1 MIYRFC
7 LIILLGF
14 VNPYA
19 ALLSQ
24 TNYFVSI
31 NGKDSGDGSIHSPFK
46 SITKALAKHP
56 SFPYPSVLRG
66 KLKESSVLEWSGL
79 SLKNLETLG
88 ERSATGM
95 DSERGVYVI
104 SVRVMSNPLR
114 DYIYANDVIL
124 GFNRQEINNLTQLK
138 AAIRQADTNKPVQIL
153 LFRNQ
158 KKMQLTIPGNIIKPT
173 TD

>member
-46 SITKALAKHP
+46 SITKALEKARCNKKGTVTIYLREGKYILTHP
-56 SFPYPSVLRG
+56 LVFTPEDGGVRKQLILRSYPDE
-66 KLKESSVLEWSGL
+66 K
-79 SLKNLETLG
+79 
-88 ERSATGM
+88 
-95 DSERGVYVI
+95 
-104 SVRVMSNPLR
+104 
-114 DYIYANDVIL
+114 VIL
-124 GFNRQEINNLTQLK
+124 SSGIRLK
-138 AAIRQADTNKPVQIL
+138 LNW
-153 LFRNQ
+153 
-158 KKMQLTIPGNIIKPT
+158 
-173 TD
+173 